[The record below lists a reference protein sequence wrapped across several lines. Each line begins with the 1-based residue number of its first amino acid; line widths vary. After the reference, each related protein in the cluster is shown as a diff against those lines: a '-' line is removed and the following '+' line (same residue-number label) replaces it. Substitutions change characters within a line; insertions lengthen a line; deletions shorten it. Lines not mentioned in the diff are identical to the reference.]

1 MNAKIKALSEE
12 ARRLSPEERIA
23 LVEDLLKSLDP
34 ADPEIEKLW
43 AEEARDRLQPTG
55 GARSTPSALMRSW
68 RVSPRS
74 ESSLPQG
81 RTRGVERGR
90 AVLRIAGPRTWR
102 RFSAR
107 SNRRD

>member
-43 AEEARDRLQPTG
+43 AEEARDRLQAYRRGEIDT
-55 GARSTPSALMRSW
+55 
-68 RVSPRS
+68 VSLD
-74 ESSLPQG
+74 E
-81 RTRGVERGR
+81 
-90 AVLRIAGPRTWR
+90 VLAGL
-102 RFSAR
+102 SKK
-107 SNRRD
+107 